1 MWVIPIANVFVLFR
15 HLDLGWKG
23 SDALR
28 RSSDWRKGR
37 PDFWNLAFALL
48 IVAGFGLIIFGFM
61 LGADTFEAA
70 IDANAFSLIGYF
82 LLAVSLLCASKA
94 VETVIRRQ
102 RTRAESIA

>member
-1 MWVIPIANVFVLFR
+1 VIYR

-28 RSSDWRKGR
+28 RSSEWRRGR

-48 IVAGFGLIIFGFM
+48 IIAGFGLIIYGFV

-82 LLAVSLLCASKA
+82 LLAVSLLCGSKA
-94 VETVIRRQ
+94 VENVIHRQ
-102 RTRAESIA
+102 RTRAETFA